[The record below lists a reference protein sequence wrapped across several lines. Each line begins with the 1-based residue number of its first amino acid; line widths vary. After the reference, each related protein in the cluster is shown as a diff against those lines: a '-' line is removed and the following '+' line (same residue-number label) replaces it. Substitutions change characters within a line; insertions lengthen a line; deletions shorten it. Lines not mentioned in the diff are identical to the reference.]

1 MFVPSMEDFAKM
13 AQAASTPFS
22 GRGFIPEEDEN
33 TCAVDLLF
41 KKPTLPTNKNEV
53 SENSPPNVPQTQQQG
68 APQMT
73 SQEPQQ
79 HYVPQTQQQGAPQ
92 MTSQETSR

>member
-41 KKPTLPTNKNEV
+41 KKPTLPTNNKKEEDMQV
-53 SENSPPNVPQTQQQG
+53 
-68 APQMT
+68 
-73 SQEPQQ
+73 
-79 HYVPQTQQQGAPQ
+79 
-92 MTSQETSR
+92 

>member
-41 KKPTLPTNKNEV
+41 KKPTLPTNTNKKEEDMQV
-53 SENSPPNVPQTQQQG
+53 
-68 APQMT
+68 
-73 SQEPQQ
+73 
-79 HYVPQTQQQGAPQ
+79 
-92 MTSQETSR
+92 

>member
-53 SENSPPNVPQTQQQG
+53 WIDLHVFHIFFLQKEINSNLDITNLEIVNFLI
-68 APQMT
+68 
-73 SQEPQQ
+73 
-79 HYVPQTQQQGAPQ
+79 
-92 MTSQETSR
+92 